1 MLDALTYAGR
11 RRIARRGAMER
22 ITFVEGDVA
31 DADARRPARRGR
43 RRRRALRGRVA
54 QRQLA
59 RRPAARSCA
68 PTWSA
73 PSRCSRRSAG
83 TTCATTTSRPTRSTA
98 TSSSTTRS
106 KFTEDTPYNPSSPY
120 SSTKA
125 GSDLLVRAWVR
136 SFGVRATISNC
147 SNNYGPYQHVEKFIP
162 RQITNVHRR
171 RPAQAL
177 RRRAQRARLD
187 PRRRPQR
194 GRLDDHRQG
203 RHRRDLP
210 HRRRRRGQQPDVV
223 RAHPRA
229 HGPGARRLRPR
240 HRPRRATTCAT
251 PSTPAS
257 CAPSSAGRRA
267 TTSFRDGLAA
277 TIDWYRDNEAWW
289 RPMKD
294 ATEAKYARTQQV
306 VTR

>member
-1 MLDALTYAGR
+1 MLDALTYAGSTASLDGAR
-11 RRIARRGAMER
+11 GPDHLRRGGR
-22 ITFVEGDVA
+22 RGCR
-31 DADARRPARRGR
+31 ARRPARRR
-43 RRRRALRGRVA
+43 RGRRRALRGRVA

-59 RRPAARSCA
+59 RGPEPVRAHQPHRDLHARSRPPGA
-68 PTWSA
+68 
-73 PSRCSRRSAG
+73 
-83 TTCATTTSRPTRSTA
+83 TTCATTTSPPTRSTA
-98 TSSSTTRS
+98 TSSSTTRRS
-106 KFTEDTPYNPSSPY
+106 SPRTPPTTRARPY

-136 SFGVRATISNC
+136 SFGLRATISNC
-147 SNNYGPYQHVEKFIP
+147 SNNYGPAPARREVHPAADHQ
-162 RQITNVHRR
+162 RHRR

-210 HRRRRRGQQPDVV
+210 HRRRRRGQQPRR
-223 RAHPRA
+223 RADDPRA
-229 HGPGARRLRPR
+229 HGPGAGRLRPR

-251 PSTPAS
+251 PSRPAG

-267 TTSFRDGLAA
+267 TAA
-277 TIDWYRDNEAWW
+277 SATGW
-289 RPMKD
+289 RRRS
-294 ATEAKYARTQQV
+294 TGTART
-306 VTR
+306 RRGGAP